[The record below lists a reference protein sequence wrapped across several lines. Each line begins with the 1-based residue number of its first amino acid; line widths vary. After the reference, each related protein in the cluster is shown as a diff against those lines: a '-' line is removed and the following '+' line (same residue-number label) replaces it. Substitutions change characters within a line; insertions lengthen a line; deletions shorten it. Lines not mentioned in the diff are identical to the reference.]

1 VLLYAPGGARVLR
14 MRRLTVA
21 RRRTREA
28 RASGGITKR
37 ARVSG
42 KVSSTRAG
50 RSATAAAGVVFGST
64 LKSLLQY
71 AGVSLDKGA
80 TKRALRAISRFV
92 EPVTSAISRMQGDR
106 EHLAC
111 GLLSLHVVPAQ
122 CRQLAESHEPEKARS
137 YLARVGLKDVAVG
150 VTIGVLVAHYVAAQS
165 GADAEDI
172 ARALDEATANAE
184 EHLENWR
191 FCSEA
196 EQHSAESVAALCA
209 EARALAR
216 ARAGARA
223 AVRQAQMAGLDHA
236 AALRLQLEAMRHAVF
251 PPGVRCDAAS
261 HADLCETIASGKLVG
276 DGAARAHEMV
286 APVPL
291 SAIPSATW
299 MSGSD
304 CESDA
309 ASVSASS
316 CSSRSSCSSAASSA
330 ASECGQAPMDVDLAA
345 VAAQFRL
352 R

>member
-1 VLLYAPGGARVLR
+1 
-14 MRRLTVA
+14 
-21 RRRTREA
+21 
-28 RASGGITKR
+28 
-37 ARVSG
+37 
-42 KVSSTRAG
+42 
-50 RSATAAAGVVFGST
+50 
-64 LKSLLQY
+64 
-71 AGVSLDKGA
+71 
-80 TKRALRAISRFV
+80 
-92 EPVTSAISRMQGDR
+92 
-106 EHLAC
+106 
-111 GLLSLHVVPAQ
+111 
-122 CRQLAESHEPEKARS
+122 
-137 YLARVGLKDVAVG
+137 
-150 VTIGVLVAHYVAAQS
+150 
-165 GADAEDI
+165 
-172 ARALDEATANAE
+172 
-184 EHLENWR
+184 
-191 FCSEA
+191 
-196 EQHSAESVAALCA
+196 
-209 EARALAR
+209 
-216 ARAGARA
+216 
-223 AVRQAQMAGLDHA
+223 MAGLDHA